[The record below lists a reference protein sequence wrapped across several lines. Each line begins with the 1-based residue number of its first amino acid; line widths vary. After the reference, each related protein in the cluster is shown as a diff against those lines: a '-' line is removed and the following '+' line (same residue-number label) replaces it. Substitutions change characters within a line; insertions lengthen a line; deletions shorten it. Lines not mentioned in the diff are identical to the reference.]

1 MKIDA
6 TDQVLGRLAS
16 KIAQVLIGKTNP
28 NFKPNAL
35 SPEKVV
41 VYNVEKVKITGKKME
56 QKKYYHYSG
65 YPGGLKERKMK
76 NIFEKDPGAVLRE
89 AVSGMLPKNRLRKK
103 VIRNLIIHKGE
114 KQN

>member
-1 MKIDA
+1 
-6 TDQVLGRLAS
+6 
-16 KIAQVLIGKTNP
+16 
-28 NFKPNAL
+28 
-35 SPEKVV
+35 
-41 VYNVEKVKITGKKME
+41 
-56 QKKYYHYSG
+56 
-65 YPGGLKERKMK
+65 MK